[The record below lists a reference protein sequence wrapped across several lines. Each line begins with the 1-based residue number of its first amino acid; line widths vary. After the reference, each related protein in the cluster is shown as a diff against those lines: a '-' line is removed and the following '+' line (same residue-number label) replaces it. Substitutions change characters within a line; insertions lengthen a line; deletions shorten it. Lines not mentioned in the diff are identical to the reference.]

1 MRASPVSP
9 DLVSVLKRLRLG
21 CIAPTL
27 CDRLQLA
34 DKQSMSHEEFLLLI
48 LSDEVSRRDGTAVQ
62 RRSRDAKLDPEMT
75 LERFDKTAKISYD
88 KRLLAELCS
97 LRFLESHKHITVMG
111 PVGVGKT
118 FIASAIGHIACRHGY
133 NVYFTRADQ
142 MLQLLKQSRFDNS
155 RDDRMVELTTVDLLI
170 LDDFAL
176 DQMSKEESR
185 DIYQLFVERTDR
197 ASMIVTTNRDTSEWL
212 AMFDDTLRA
221 QSAVDRFR
229 NAAYDLVIDGE
240 TYRSRLKPKLD
251 TDNAPPQ
258 TPAPKKPRPLRRS
271 RRDR

>member
-1 MRASPVSP
+1 MRTRAICPELP
-9 DLVSVLKRLRLG
+9 AVLKRLRLG
-21 CIAPTL
+21 CIVEALPERITL
-27 CDRLQLA
+27 A
-34 DKQSMSHEEFLLLI
+34 EKQSMSHEEFLLLI
-48 LSDEVSRRDGTAVQ
+48 LSDEVSRRDGSAVQ
-62 RRSRDAKLDPEMT
+62 RRAHDANLDPEMT
-75 LERFDKTAKISYD
+75 FERFDKTANITYD
-88 KRLLAELCS
+88 KRLVAEFGS
-97 LRFLESHKHITVMG
+97 LRFLEANKHITIMG

-118 FIASAIGHIACRHGY
+118 FLANAIGHIACRHGY

-142 MLQLLKQSRFDNS
+142 MLQMLKQSRFDNS
-155 RDDRMVELTTVDLLI
+155 RDDRMLELTTVDLLI

-185 DIYQLFVERTDR
+185 DVYQLFVERTGR

-251 TDNAPPQ
+251 PEDPP
-258 TPAPKKPRPLRRS
+258 PPSPKKLRPPRRL

>member
-1 MRASPVSP
+1 MRAVSVNP
-9 DLVSVLKRLRLG
+9 ELVSVLKRLRLG
-21 CIAPTL
+21 CIVPTL
-27 CDRLQLA
+27 CDRMQLA

-62 RRSRDAKLDPEMT
+62 RRARDANLDPDMT
-75 LERFDKTAKISYD
+75 LERFDKTAKITYD
-88 KRLLAELCS
+88 KRLLAELVS
-97 LRFLESHKHITVMG
+97 LRFLESHKHATVMG

-133 NVYFTRADQ
+133 NVYFTRADE
-142 MLQLLKQSRFDNS
+142 MLQLLKKSRFDNS
-155 RDDRMVELTTVDLLI
+155 RDDRMLELTTVDLLI
-170 LDDFAL
+170 VDDFAL
-176 DQMSKEESR
+176 EQMSKDESR

-229 NAAYDLVIDGE
+229 NAAYDLVIEGE

-251 TDNAPPQ
+251 PNDAPPT
-258 TPAPKKPRPLRRS
+258 TPALKKPRPPRRL